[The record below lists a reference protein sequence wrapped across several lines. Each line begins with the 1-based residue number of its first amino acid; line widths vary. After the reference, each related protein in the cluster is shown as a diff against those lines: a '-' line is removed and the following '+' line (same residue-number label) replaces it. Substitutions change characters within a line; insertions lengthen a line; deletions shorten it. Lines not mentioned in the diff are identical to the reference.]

1 MGQKVRPYGFRVGV
15 TKPWRSTWYA
25 NKKDFGTFVVEDA
38 KIRAHINKNY
48 RYAAIPQIE
57 IERKADNKV
66 TLIIH
71 SAKPGMLISK
81 KTNRLSDLEKEV
93 SLLTN
98 GKAVDVRVKE
108 VTKPET
114 DAQLAAE
121 RIAEQL
127 ERRGSY
133 KRAVKREIDLIKG
146 AGAEGCRVR
155 VSGRLGGAE
164 LSRVEKQV
172 WGSVPLNTIDA
183 DIDWGFAQAF
193 TTYGVLGVQVW
204 IYKGMLRE
212 TEEAKFG
219 LEAPK
224 TA

>member
-1 MGQKVRPYGFRVGV
+1 MGQKIRPYGFRVGV

-25 NKKDFGTFVVEDA
+25 GKKDFGTFVVEDS
-38 KIRAHINKNY
+38 KIRKHIAKNY
-48 RYAAIPQIE
+48 RYAAIPAVE

-98 GKAVDVRVKE
+98 GKTVDVRVKE
-108 VTKPET
+108 VMKPET

-133 KRAVKREIDLIKG
+133 KRAVKREIDMIKS
-146 AGAEGCRVR
+146 AGTENCKVQINNHL
-155 VSGRLGGAE
+155 SGTE
-164 LSRVEKQV
+164 LSHIEKQV
-172 WGSVPLNTIDA
+172 
-183 DIDWGFAQAF
+183 
-193 TTYGVLGVQVW
+193 
-204 IYKGMLRE
+204 
-212 TEEAKFG
+212 
-219 LEAPK
+219 
-224 TA
+224 

>member
-1 MGQKVRPYGFRVGV
+1 MGHKVRPYSFRVGV

-25 NKKDFGTFVVEDA
+25 NKKDFGTFLVEDA
-38 KIRAHINKNY
+38 KIRKHIAKLY
-48 RYAAIPQIE
+48 KYASIPLVE

-108 VTKPET
+108 VLKPEL

-133 KRAVKREIDLIKG
+133 KRAVKRELDTIKG
-146 AGAEGCRVR
+146 AGAEGVKMQ

-164 LSRVEKQV
+164 ISRQEKQS

-183 DIDWGFAQAF
+183 DIDWGFAEAA
-193 TTYGVLGVQVW
+193 TTFGLLGVQVW
-204 IYKGMLRE
+204 IYKGMLKQ
-212 TEEAKFG
+212 TEESKYG
-219 LEAPK
+219 LEAGK